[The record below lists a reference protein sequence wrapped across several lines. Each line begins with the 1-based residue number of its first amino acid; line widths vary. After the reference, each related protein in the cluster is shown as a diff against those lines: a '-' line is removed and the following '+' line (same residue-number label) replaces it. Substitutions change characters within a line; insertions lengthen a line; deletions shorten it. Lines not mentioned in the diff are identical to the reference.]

1 MKIMRLFVAA
11 LAFSAPVFG
20 QITCSFTVTPTAFTI
35 GNQAFTG
42 ADSIS
47 VTPVGIFCNSWSA
60 SVGPGVNWLHITSGS
75 QGNGVGTVSWT
86 ADANPVGADRR
97 GAMTVAGTVVVV
109 AQSGKACNFSVSSTS
124 ANYPVGGGTGAFQVT
139 ADCSWQAASSDQS
152 WIQGTNGT
160 NGATNGTVNYTIAP
174 NGCVTG
180 RSGLITIQ
188 TGLPNP
194 PTVAIKQDGSP
205 ANMTLSAS
213 SATADSASSD
223 GRVLVKTGNGCGWTA
238 TSDVSWMQITASAG
252 SGNGGI
258 AYHVLANSLVT
269 RTGNIHVTPAG
280 TVGGLLFTVTQLAP
294 GPPPPV
300 VTAVGNAASYAANA
314 VSPGEIVTIFGS
326 NIGPASLTLYQLTAG
341 GSFPTSIA
349 GTQVLFDGVAAPMI
363 YTSKGQVSA
372 MAPYGL
378 AGKNST
384 NVQVQFG
391 VVSAAMSMP
400 VQSATP
406 GIFSLDASGL
416 GPGAI
421 LNQDT
426 SINSGTNP
434 AAKGS
439 VVSIYCTGGGITN
452 PASADGSIIPITPP
466 LPILT
471 QDVSVTIAG
480 FSAKVDYSGGSPQS
494 VAGLTQINAEVP
506 SGVTPGPSVP
516 VVVQIGTAR
525 SQAGITMA
533 VR

>member
-1 MKIMRLFVAA
+1 MRLFVAA
-11 LAFSAPVFG
+11 LAFAAPVLG
-20 QITCSFTVTPTAFTI
+20 QITCTYTVTPATFTI
-35 GNQAFTG
+35 GNQAYTG
-42 ADSIS
+42 TDSIS
-47 VTPVGIFCNSWSA
+47 VTPTGGIFCNSWSA
-60 SVGPGVNWLHITSGS
+60 SVNPGVNWLHITSGPGGS
-75 QGNGVGTVSWT
+75 GVGTVSWT
-86 ADANPVGADRR
+86 ADPNPVVSVRKGI
-97 GAMTVAGTVVVV
+97 MTVALATITVT
-109 AQSGKACNFSVSSTS
+109 QSANVCSFSVSSTS
-124 ANYPVGGGTGAFQVT
+124 ANYPVGGGAGVPFQVT
-139 ADCSWQAASSDQS
+139 ANCSWRAVSSDQS
-152 WIQGTNGT
+152 WIQVPSGTSVT
-160 NGATNGTVNYTIAP
+160 DGTVNYTIGP
-174 NGCVTG
+174 NACVAG
-180 RSGLITIQ
+180 RNGLITIQ

-194 PTVAIKQDGSP
+194 PAVAIKQDGSP

-213 SATADSASSD
+213 SATVDSAGTD
-223 GRVLVKTGNGCGWTA
+223 GRVLVSTGNGCGWTA

-258 AYHVLANSLVT
+258 AYHVLANSLAT
-269 RTGNIHVTPAG
+269 RTGNIHITPAG
-280 TVGGLLFTVTQLAP
+280 TVGGLLFTVTQTAA
-294 GPPPPV
+294 GPPAPV
-300 VTAVGNAASYAANA
+300 VISVGNAASYAVDA

-326 NIGPASLTLYQLTAG
+326 NSGPAIPALYQLTG

-372 MAPYGL
+372 MAPYAI

-391 VVSAAMSMP
+391 VVSSAMTMP

-421 LNQDT
+421 LNQDF
-426 SINSGTNP
+426 SINQGSRP
-434 AAKGS
+434 AAVGD
-439 VVSIYCTGGGITN
+439 VVAIYCTGGGLTN
-452 PASADGSIIPITPP
+452 PATVDGSITASTPP
-466 LPILT
+466 LPRLT
-471 QDVSVTIAG
+471 QDVSVTIGG
-480 FSAKVDYSGGSPQS
+480 FNAKVDYSGGAPQS

-506 SGVTPGPSVP
+506 SGVTPGASVP

>member
-1 MKIMRLFVAA
+1 MRLFVAA
-11 LAFSAPVFG
+11 LAFAAPVLG
-20 QITCSFTVTPTAFTI
+20 QITCTYTVTPTTFTI

-47 VTPVGIFCNSWSA
+47 VTPTGGLFCNQWSA
-60 SVGPGVNWLHITSGS
+60 SVNPGVAWLHITSGS
-75 QGNGVGTVSWT
+75 QGAGVATVSWT
-86 ADANPVGADRR
+86 ADPNPFAAERKGL
-97 GAMTVAGTVVVV
+97 MTVALATITVT
-109 AQSGKACNFSVSSTS
+109 QSAKVCNFSVSSTS
-124 ANYPVGGGTGAFQVT
+124 ANHPVGGGTGAFQVT
-139 ADCSWQAASSDQS
+139 ANCSWRAVSSDQS
-152 WIQGTNGT
+152 WIQVPNGT
-160 NGATNGTVNYTIAP
+160 STTDGTVNYTIGP
-174 NGCVTG
+174 NACVAG

-194 PTVAIKQDGSP
+194 PAVAIKQDGSP

-213 SATADSASSD
+213 SATADSAGTD
-223 GRVLVKTGNGCGWTA
+223 GRVLVSTGNGCGWTA

-258 AYHVLANSLVT
+258 AYHVLANNLAT
-269 RTGNIHVTPAG
+269 RTGNIHITPAG
-280 TVGGLLFTVTQLAP
+280 TVGGLLFTVTQPVA
-294 GPPPPV
+294 GPPSPV
-300 VTAVGNAASYAANA
+300 LVSVGNAASYAASA

-326 NIGPASLTLYQLTAG
+326 NMGPASLTLFQLTGG

-349 GTQVLFDGVAAPMI
+349 GTQVLFDGVPAPML
-363 YTSKGQVSA
+363 YTSRGQVSA

-391 VVSAAMSMP
+391 VVSAAMTMA

-421 LNQDT
+421 LNQDF
-426 SINSGTNP
+426 SINQGSRP
-434 AAKGS
+434 AAVGD
-439 VVSIYCTGGGITN
+439 VVAIYCTGGGLTN
-452 PASADGSIIPITPP
+452 PATVDGSITASTPP
-466 LPILT
+466 LPRLT
-471 QDVSVTIAG
+471 QDVSVTIG
-480 FSAKVDYSGGSPQS
+480 GLNAKVDYSGGAPQS

-506 SGVTPGPSVP
+506 SGVTPGSSVP

-525 SQAGITMA
+525 SQTGITMA